1 LTSELGGHDDG
12 LFGAMCPHQFP
23 GCAHVDDMA
32 TVDDRD
38 TVAEPLRFLHQMSGE
53 QDGLAALTDAAHH
66 LPDREPCL
74 RVETGRQLVEHHDI
88 RIVNERERDE
98 EPLLLPA

>member
-1 LTSELGGHDDG
+1 MTVCL
-12 LFGAMCPHQFP
+12 GAMCPHQFP

-53 QDGLAALTDAAHH
+53 QDGLAALTDAANH

-74 RVETGRQLVEHHDI
+74 GRDRSSARRAFDI